1 MLSEDKKSTI
11 EAEERFRHEIKLKLE
26 SESVKNPL
34 TIKNIEDSAKG
45 LEKKVSSKIL
55 DFLNSSLG
63 MLLISSVVISGGGTL
78 YQQAQHYYAVEQKN
92 KEQLVAYQF
101 EIGDR
106 IQNMRYLLRQSRT
119 VGDAKTALASIF
131 KSKFPLNSD
140 LDNKS
145 LSALYFNLYQLIQG
159 NEKTKSKVAMAIVRD
174 LEDAEYSL
182 QSRDNSSL
190 LNADEKEKLTKL
202 VLNIEKLHLD
212 SPVN

>member
-1 MLSEDKKSTI
+1 MLHEDKKSII

-26 SESVKNPL
+26 SEFVKSQP
-34 TIKNIEDSAKG
+34 IIEKIEDSAKEI
-45 LEKKVSSKIL
+45 EKKASSKVL

-63 MLLISSVVISGGGTL
+63 MLLISSVLISGGGTL
-78 YQQAQHYYAVEQKN
+78 YQQAQHHYAVEQKN

-106 IQNMRYLLRQSRT
+106 IQNMRYLLRHSKT

-159 NEKTKSKVAMAIVRD
+159 SQKTKSREAMEILRE

-182 QSRDNSSL
+182 QSKDNNSL

-202 VLNIEKLHLD
+202 VLSIEKLHLD

>member
-1 MLSEDKKSTI
+1 MLTDDQKNMI

-26 SESVKNPL
+26 SDAANMQSTAVDVGKAV
-34 TIKNIEDSAKG
+34 IDV
-45 LEKKVSSKIL
+45 EKKISSKSIE
-55 DFLNSSLG
+55 FFNSSLG
-63 MLLISSVVISGGGTL
+63 MLLISSVFISGGGAL
-78 YQQAQHYYAVEQKN
+78 YQQAQQRYEIEQKN
-92 KEQLVAYQF
+92 KEQLVAYRF

-106 IQNMRYLLRQSRT
+106 IQNMRYLLRHSKT

-159 NEKTKSKVAMAIVRD
+159 NEQTKSKEAIAIVRD

-182 QSRDNSSL
+182 QSKNNSDPL
-190 LNADEKEKLTKL
+190 DAVEKAKLTKL
-202 VLNIEKLHLD
+202 IKNIERLHID
-212 SPVN
+212 KASN